1 MDTEGNGEEK
11 TDNVHK
17 LFGNHTNSTVS
28 GLPNENII
36 GCLKEL
42 LKEAEAGEICGF
54 TFVGM
59 TNTGPFL
66 PVNGGF
72 FVNVEQA
79 YTVLGIL
86 DRVRATILGGIIMS
100 ENQ

>member
-1 MDTEGNGEEK
+1 MDTEGNGEDK
-11 TDNVHK
+11 TTNVHR
-17 LFGNHTNSTVS
+17 LFGDRPNSTVA
-28 GLPNENII
+28 GMPNENII

-42 LKEAEAGEICGF
+42 LKEAEAGQINGF

-59 TNTGPFL
+59 TDTGPFL